1 MSVSPRSGTFT
12 TGDAVDL
19 AFVDRNGF
27 VESRHLGSAVVVD
40 PAGEVRLELGDTT
53 TPVFPRS
60 SLKPFQALASMQS
73 GAPLVG
79 EQVALACASHVGSAE
94 HMELAEQMLHAAG
107 LTEDHLRC
115 PTAWPQHAATRTALT
130 RGELEIGGRTLDA
143 AQSRLSFNCS
153 GKHAAFLW
161 ACVENG
167 WDLETYL
174 DADHPLQQR
183 VVDIV
188 EEYAGEKIA
197 HLAVDGCG
205 APVPAI
211 SLRGLARA
219 TGKLA
224 AAPSDKSSN
233 ARAATIATAMLDYP
247 WAVHGH
253 GEENTVVMEDLGI
266 VSKLGAEGVL
276 ILGAPDGTACAVK
289 MLDGNGRGATLV
301 GLTLMAAAGVIEANA
316 LGPVLAK
323 TQKPVLGGGEPVGNV
338 RLAAPVVEM
347 LD

>member
-1 MSVSPRSGTFT
+1 MPTLGTFT
-12 TGDAVDL
+12 TADAADL
-19 AFVDRNGF
+19 AYVDRNGF
-27 VESRHLGSAVVVD
+27 IESRHLGSAAVVSPTGDV
-40 PAGEVRLELGDTT
+40 VLELGDTT

-79 EQVALACASHVGSAE
+79 DQVALACASHVGSAE
-94 HMELAEQMLHAAG
+94 HMAVAERMLEAAG
-107 LTEDHLRC
+107 LSEADLRC
-115 PTAWPQHAATRTALT
+115 PTAWPQHGPTRTALT
-130 RGELEIGGRTLDA
+130 RGELTVGSRPLPAEK
-143 AQSRLSFNCS
+143 SRLAFNCS

-167 WDLETYL
+167 WDTATYL
-174 DADHPLQQR
+174 DPDHPLQQA
-183 VVDIV
+183 VVSVI
-188 EEYAGEKIA
+188 EEYSAEKIA
-197 HLAVDGCG
+197 HLAIDGCG

-219 TGKLA
+219 VGTLS

-253 GEENTVVMEDLGI
+253 GEENTIVMEDLGLI
-266 VSKLGAEGVL
+266 AKLGAEGVL
-276 ILGAPDGTACAVK
+276 IVGAPDGTACAVK
-289 MLDGNGRGATLV
+289 VLDGNGRAATLV
-301 GLTLMAAAGVIEANA
+301 GLTLMAAAGVVDPNA

-323 TQKPVLGGGEPVGNV
+323 TQKPILGGGEPVGTI
-338 RLAAPVVEM
+338 RLAADVMEL